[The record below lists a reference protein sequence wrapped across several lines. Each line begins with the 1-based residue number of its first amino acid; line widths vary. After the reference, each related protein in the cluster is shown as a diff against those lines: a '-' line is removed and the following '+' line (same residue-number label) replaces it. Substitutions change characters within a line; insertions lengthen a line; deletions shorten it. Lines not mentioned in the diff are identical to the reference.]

1 MYWLII
7 GLGFSLLIL
16 FTIGL
21 YSVSTPGWTII
32 QKFSLCF
39 TYCSIVLV
47 VFFFFGGGVVP
58 LLL

>member
-7 GLGFSLLIL
+7 GLGFSLLTL

-21 YSVSTPGWTII
+21 YSVSTPWVDYYS
-32 QKFSLCF
+32 K
-39 TYCSIVLV
+39 
-47 VFFFFGGGVVP
+47 VFPLFYLLLHSSCVFGSVVP